1 MLNDNNYLETILKVL
16 DSPKISK
23 EKKQKYEKICM
34 YIFLTQKEEYIE
46 YLTKKEIDSIY
57 KVLDQEKQSKIEEIQ
72 RYEERVFF
80 GIDLEKTYNL
90 MKHNIENELV
100 EDRLKGLQIYKNA
113 LKQYIKNIYKSENEK
128 KEEFYINQL
137 YNELYEECKEQVKNI
152 NITGMA
158 LNTTDTGKLLN
169 KEGKIDF
176 KLVEAFINIFHDKD
190 LISTTTLIK
199 QNKEKTKIYFNLQ
212 LLNTLLR
219 DFNNIIGYL
228 TQEVIKEGIKTDGND
243 IQKYLENKEND
254 FKRKLLKGKLERI
267 DKKFEKQLSKLDNQ
281 TKDEIEELK
290 IKKENEKLKA
300 FIKSKSSISDTYDR
314 KQKLEKIYKSLNKT
328 NKPKTYNELN
338 INIIKKLKKQIN
350 ETIKENINVEY
361 EQLKTI
367 INDNITSKINEYKNK
382 YIEQINK
389 LKIEMDETIDDYNPI
404 LRTIITSNNMSQIWL
419 NENLIEN
426 LHLLILMTKIK
437 ESKIDKNLVFE
448 FLDKKEQG
456 KTRTEINNMLIEQIN
471 LKQKTIGG
479 KNGL

>member
-100 EDRLKGLQIYKNA
+100 EDRLKGLQIYKKA
-113 LKQYIKNIYKSENEK
+113 LKQYIKNIYKTENEK

-199 QNKEKTKIYFNLQ
+199 LNKDKTKIYFNLQ
-212 LLNTLLR
+212 LLDTLL
-219 DFNNIIGYL
+219 
-228 TQEVIKEGIKTDGND
+228 
-243 IQKYLENKEND
+243 LE
-254 FKRKLLKGKLERI
+254 
-267 DKKFEKQLSKLDNQ
+267 
-281 TKDEIEELK
+281 
-290 IKKENEKLKA
+290 
-300 FIKSKSSISDTYDR
+300 
-314 KQKLEKIYKSLNKT
+314 
-328 NKPKTYNELN
+328 
-338 INIIKKLKKQIN
+338 
-350 ETIKENINVEY
+350 
-361 EQLKTI
+361 
-367 INDNITSKINEYKNK
+367 
-382 YIEQINK
+382 
-389 LKIEMDETIDDYNPI
+389 
-404 LRTIITSNNMSQIWL
+404 
-419 NENLIEN
+419 
-426 LHLLILMTKIK
+426 
-437 ESKIDKNLVFE
+437 
-448 FLDKKEQG
+448 
-456 KTRTEINNMLIEQIN
+456 
-471 LKQKTIGG
+471 
-479 KNGL
+479 

>member
-1 MLNDNNYLETILKVL
+1 
-16 DSPKISK
+16 
-23 EKKQKYEKICM
+23 M

-100 EDRLKGLQIYKNA
+100 EDRLKGLQIYKKA

-176 KLVEAFINIFHDKD
+176 KLVEAFINIFYDKD

-199 QNKEKTKIYFNLQ
+199 LNKDKTKIYFNLQ
-212 LLNTLLR
+212 LLDTLLR

-254 FKRKLLKGKLERI
+254 FKRKLLKGKLESI
-267 DKKFEKQLSKLDNQ
+267 DKKFEKQLSKLDNP
-281 TKDEIEELK
+281 TEDEIEELK

-300 FIKSKSSISDTYDR
+300 LIKSKSSISDTYDR

-367 INDNITSKINEYKNK
+367 INDNIISKINKYKNK
-382 YIEQINK
+382 YIEQINE
-389 LKIEMDETIDDYNPI
+389 LEIEMDETIDDYNPI

>member
-1 MLNDNNYLETILKVL
+1 
-16 DSPKISK
+16 
-23 EKKQKYEKICM
+23 M

-100 EDRLKGLQIYKNA
+100 EDRLKGLQIYKKA

-176 KLVEAFINIFHDKD
+176 KLVEAFINIFYDKD

-199 QNKEKTKIYFNLQ
+199 LNKDKTKIYFNLQ
-212 LLNTLLR
+212 LLDTLLR

-254 FKRKLLKGKLERI
+254 FKRKLLKGKLESI
-267 DKKFEKQLSKLDNQ
+267 DKKFEKQLSKLDNP
-281 TKDEIEELK
+281 TEDEIEELK

-300 FIKSKSSISDTYDR
+300 LIKSKSSISDTYDR
-314 KQKLEKIYKSLNKT
+314 KQKLEKINKNLNKT

-367 INDNITSKINEYKNK
+367 INDNIISKINKYKNK
-382 YIEQINK
+382 YIEQINE
-389 LKIEMDETIDDYNPI
+389 LEIEMDETIDDYNPI

>member
-80 GIDLEKTYNL
+80 GIDLEKIYNL
-90 MKHNIENELV
+90 KKQSIENELV
-100 EDRLKGLQIYKNA
+100 EDRLKGFQIYKNA
-113 LKQYIKNIYKSENEK
+113 LKQSIKNIYKSENEK
-128 KEEFYINQL
+128 KEEFYVNQL

-152 NITGMA
+152 NITGMT
-158 LNTTDTGKLLN
+158 LNTTDNGKLLN

-190 LISTTTLIK
+190 LILTTTLIK
-199 QNKEKTKIYFNLQ
+199 LNKDKTKIYFNLQ
-212 LLNTLLR
+212 LLDTLLH

-254 FKRKLLKGKLERI
+254 FKRKLLKGKLETI
-267 DKKFEKQLSKLDNQ
+267 DKKFEKQLSKLDNP
-281 TKDEIEELK
+281 TEDEIEELK

-300 FIKSKSSISDTYDR
+300 LIKSKSSISDTYDR

-350 ETIKENINVEY
+350 ETIKENINAEY

-367 INDNITSKINEYKNK
+367 INDNIISKINKYKNK
-382 YIEQINK
+382 YIEQINE
-389 LKIEMDETIDDYNPI
+389 LEIEMDETIDDYNPI
-404 LRTIITSNNMSQIWL
+404 LRAIITSNNISQIWL

>member
-100 EDRLKGLQIYKNA
+100 EDRLKGLQIYKKA

-176 KLVEAFINIFHDKD
+176 KLVEAFINIFYDKD

-199 QNKEKTKIYFNLQ
+199 LNKDKTKIYFNLQ
-212 LLNTLLR
+212 LLDTLLR

-254 FKRKLLKGKLERI
+254 FKRKLLKGKLESI
-267 DKKFEKQLSKLDNQ
+267 DKKFEKQLSKLDNP
-281 TKDEIEELK
+281 TEDEIEELK

-300 FIKSKSSISDTYDR
+300 LIKSKSSISDTYDR

-367 INDNITSKINEYKNK
+367 INDNIISKINKYKNK
-382 YIEQINK
+382 YIEQINE
-389 LKIEMDETIDDYNPI
+389 LEIEMDETIDDYNPI

>member
-1 MLNDNNYLETILKVL
+1 MLPDTNSPDTISKVL
-16 DSPKISK
+16 ARPKISTAK
-23 EKKQKYEKICM
+23 NQKYEQICM

-100 EDRLKGLQIYKNA
+100 EDRLKGLQIYKKA

-176 KLVEAFINIFHDKD
+176 KLVEAFINIFYDKD

-199 QNKEKTKIYFNLQ
+199 LNKDKTKIYFNLQ
-212 LLNTLLR
+212 LLDTLLR

-254 FKRKLLKGKLERI
+254 FKRKLLKGKLESI
-267 DKKFEKQLSKLDNQ
+267 DKKFEKQLSKLDNP
-281 TKDEIEELK
+281 TEDEIEELK

-300 FIKSKSSISDTYDR
+300 LIKSKSSISDTYDR

-367 INDNITSKINEYKNK
+367 INDNIISKINKYKNK
-382 YIEQINK
+382 YIEQINE
-389 LKIEMDETIDDYNPI
+389 LEIEMDETIDDYNPI

>member
-80 GIDLEKTYNL
+80 GIDLEKNYNL
-90 MKHNIENELV
+90 MKQNIENELV

-199 QNKEKTKIYFNLQ
+199 LNKDKTKIYFNLQ
-212 LLNTLLR
+212 LLDTLLR

-254 FKRKLLKGKLERI
+254 FKRKLLKGKLESI
-267 DKKFEKQLSKLDNQ
+267 DKKFEKQLSKLDNP
-281 TKDEIEELK
+281 TEDEIEELK

-300 FIKSKSSISDTYDR
+300 LIKSKSSISDTYDR

-367 INDNITSKINEYKNK
+367 INDNIISKINKYKNK
-382 YIEQINK
+382 YIEQINE
-389 LKIEMDETIDDYNPI
+389 LEIEMDENIDDYNPI